1 MISFSST
8 HAAIQTQKL
17 LEGTYRYI
25 TMPTLR
31 CISMSC
37 GISLKVDPKDV
48 PKIRALLAQSNLGEE
63 QYRFYL
69 IKKEKGHIT
78 AEPL

>member
-17 LEGTYRYI
+17 LEGKYNYT

-31 CISMSC
+31 CVSMSC
-37 GISLKVDPKDV
+37 GISLKVGLADV
-48 PKIRALLAQSNLGEE
+48 PALQTILKRSSLDEE
-63 QYRFYL
+63 QYRFYH
-69 IKKEKGHIT
+69 IKKECGQTT
-78 AEPL
+78 AKAL